1 MQETLTGDLEDTL
14 DCPNIKT
21 MVVALE
27 SSIYCESVSFRD
39 IYVFYEKT
47 KNKKKRKL
55 ILNKMYL
62 IYWFGYSNQPHSCD
76 SANRKDCIE
85 KHCLLGCYPNI
96 PLV

>member
-47 KNKKKRKL
+47 KNKKKTEINSK
-55 ILNKMYL
+55 
-62 IYWFGYSNQPHSCD
+62 
-76 SANRKDCIE
+76 
-85 KHCLLGCYPNI
+85 
-96 PLV
+96 